1 MLLLL
6 KDTLNPVKKIVPET
20 MSLEMK
26 EREASAVM
34 TTADMSGIEL
44 DSWLQDDTEP
54 GKGMVWRVKSINY
67 NYPNDT
73 PKITLEHVISM
84 LKDRII
90 WGKVTPATIT
100 GNDSAETCTAMEAI
114 RYILGGQVDWVLGAF
129 DYVNVYGA
137 YKFDGD
143 TLYDALESVC
153 DTLPDCWWS
162 YDVSRYPFR
171 LNITRRDDDPATELR
186 PGRNIRTITRNIDK
200 SGMYTRFYPVGYD
213 DLELPEQYVQ
223 KNVNLYGVICK
234 TETNTMLDTE
244 AELRAW
250 ANERLHDHCE
260 PVVTVTVE
268 GLELSAATGESLDR
282 LWLGRVARIPL
293 REFNTTFLERIVGLS
308 WTDKVKNPEA
318 VKITLSN
325 AREDVATII
334 ADIIKSS
341 GKSSRTSTKQSK
353 EDHAWF
359 EDTDEHVGMCAKG
372 IIGTDAQGNPNW
384 YLLSKIIV
392 DGTGIHQT
400 VEEIQNENVI
410 RDTKIDQNSERI
422 LLEANA
428 RAAGDEELQ
437 GKITV
442 QADRIGLEVTER
454 KNGDEQLSGRIIVE
468 KNRITQEVTDRTNA
482 DSTLSGR
489 ITTEAGRITAEVSR
503 AQGAEAVMSGRL
515 TITEN
520 AITQE
525 VTDRTNADNGLSGRI
540 TVNANK
546 VGMVVGTTGSGT
558 DYIKSAEICVAI
570 NEDNST
576 NARIDADKVYIGNTK
591 STTVINGKL
600 STEDLSS
607 EISKLNY
614 VATKSLSAKYFYLYD
629 SPAEAT
635 TSVNVASTA
644 LRTAALTL
652 VGNTYYLHL
661 YAIDGTECVSTRE
674 NAMSFS
680 RATALSGVWNSGT
693 LTVSAS
699 PQGNSIRFGIFD
711 LTSQDISWSGRTA
724 TLTVYAN
731 VDGGETKY
739 DTGKRL
745 TVTAPIQT
753 QTYSHSWN
761 NGTCTVTGNPS
772 NSTTTIGIYDLRNQ
786 DVVWNG
792 ATATIAVYANKD
804 GGENRSDTGKRLTVT
819 ASITD
824 VSLWEGSTKLSGSK
838 SIWGAT
844 NITAW
849 CKVNGTW
856 VQGDTIAFSHGGT
869 GYQMFRGY
877 NTNDQPYYG
886 KLYKSDG
893 TALTSDSYYWYGCA
907 YNIGAASLASFYMY
921 Y

>member
-20 MSLEMK
+20 MSMDMK

-54 GKGMVWRVKSINY
+54 GKGIVWRVKSINY

-90 WGKVTPATIT
+90 WGEVTPATIT

-129 DYVNVYGA
+129 DYGNVYGA

-153 DTLPDCWWS
+153 DSLPDCWWS
-162 YDVSRYPFR
+162 YDLSRYPFR

-293 REFNTTFLERIVGLS
+293 RGFNTTFLERIVGLS

-341 GKSSRTSTKQSK
+341 SKSSRTSTKQSK
-353 EDHAWF
+353 EDHAWI

-410 RDTKIDQNSERI
+410 RDTRIDQNSERI

-428 RAAGDEELQ
+428 RAAGDDELQ

-442 QADRIGLEVTER
+442 QADRIDLEVTER

-482 DSTLSGR
+482 DNTLSGR

-525 VTDRTNADNGLSGRI
+525 VTDRTNADNTLSGRI

-576 NARIDADKVYIGNTK
+576 YARINADKIYLLGETIADTITANYISSKIAT
-591 STTVINGKL
+591 L
-600 STEDLSS
+600 S
-607 EISKLNY
+607 N
-614 VATKSLSAKYFYLYD
+614 
-629 SPAEAT
+629 
-635 TSVNVASTA
+635 VNVKK
-644 LRTAALTL
+644 LTL
-652 VGNTYYLHL
+652 TNNGYISLPTADGSINITGANAVDTIKNLKIELSGNTYTLSK
-661 YAIDGTECVSTRE
+661 ITWGDNSWQEVG
-674 NAMSFS
+674 SFS
-680 RATALSGVWNSGT
+680 RATSLSGSWSGRYY
-693 LTVSAS
+693 TVTAS
-699 PQGNSIRFGIFD
+699 PQGNTKAGI
-711 LTSQDISWSGRTA
+711 
-724 TLTVYAN
+724 VYDGLVPTGN
-731 VDGGETKY
+731 VTRDNKWVYRDFIVYSDDGDGNADTIIMTKNIGINAESVYNVGYNTGY
-739 DTGKRL
+739 DTGAATAKVSGSNSITSNGTYTYKGIYVDRATQDDTESGNNL
-745 TVTAPIQT
+745 TVTVAVPE
-753 QTYSHSWN
+753 
-761 NGTCTVTGNPS
+761 PS
-772 NSTTTIGIYDLRNQ
+772 LTDLGIYDTNTTKISSMVIDRSTDLWAGYKKNGS
-786 DVVWNG
+786 WNWWPSSSTG
-792 ATATIAVYANKD
+792 ITIAPKAWYLKN
-804 GGENRSDTGKRLTVT
+804 SRLYTNY
-819 ASITD
+819 S
-824 VSLWEGSTKLSGSK
+824 GST
-838 SIWGAT
+838 
-844 NITAW
+844 
-849 CKVNGTW
+849 
-856 VQGDTIAFSHGGT
+856 
-869 GYQMFRGY
+869 
-877 NTNDQPYYG
+877 
-886 KLYKSDG
+886 SDG
-893 TALTSDSYYWYGCA
+893 TVLSTGISKSALSANTYIYFTIENGYSSKIYYVPVNA
-907 YNIGAASLASFYMY
+907 
-921 Y
+921 